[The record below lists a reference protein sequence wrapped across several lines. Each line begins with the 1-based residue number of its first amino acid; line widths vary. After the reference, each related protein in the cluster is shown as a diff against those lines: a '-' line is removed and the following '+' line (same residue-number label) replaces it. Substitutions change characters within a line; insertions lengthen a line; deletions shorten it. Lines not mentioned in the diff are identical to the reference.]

1 MEVKAMDLMKTL
13 SYQPCFKLVDGTVN
27 IFLYSKN
34 PPCFKL
40 VDGTVNIFLYSKN
53 SLAPNSLSVGR

>member
-34 PPCFKL
+34 
-40 VDGTVNIFLYSKN
+40 